1 MGKSAIIIFD
11 MKCLLLIV
19 LANAFVAA
27 VAAAGQV
34 LHSLGEINDFIEDS
48 TPRKVPF
55 EVTGKVLSAFRSP
68 KAGEII
74 LSDEFGVRAE
84 LYRPLDLTQ
93 PIPGDIIKA
102 CGFASMGK
110 THEPF
115 VNINEFTVLGH
126 GTRPDPVP
134 VRLSE
139 TNATSNH
146 LMVVR
151 TEGVV
156 IDAFPDEIDRRYMIL
171 ILKDRDVV
179 VPVSFLRDVF
189 GDRSDLVDATIR
201 VTGVY
206 RRSVSGT
213 RKFSWPNIHPLV
225 PEDIEIV
232 TPPPADPFSVPPIE
246 NRLYLTSED
255 IASMSKRS
263 IVGEVLATWSG
274 DQAMVR
280 ATDGRIVNLKLANG
294 QTLPACGATIVA
306 AGQPE
311 TDLFRINLSAV
322 RWKDAAPLP
331 RTGTNETAEA
341 VTDAALWDDN
351 GLLSIRGE
359 AHGRLISARGIVRT
373 LPSPDETDL
382 RFVLD
387 AGDLSIPVDATSNPA
402 ALDGLAIGSEIQVT
416 GRCIL
421 LTETRQKA
429 YGSARVKGFALVI
442 RSPADI
448 VVLRRPSWWTPMRLT
463 VVISILLAALIA
475 IYVWNRILQ
484 RLVNRRGRE
493 LYREQV
499 AHAISEFKTGERT
512 RLAVELHDSL
522 SQSLSG
528 VACHLAVGDETL
540 ATDPAAA
547 RRYIATARKMLNA
560 CRTELRQCLFDLRS
574 DTLEEKDFSEA
585 IRKALDQIDGDA
597 SITVDF
603 DVPRTLFPDTTA
615 HAILAIVRELAGNA
629 VRHGKATEVKV
640 LGAIEDGRITFS
652 VRDNGRGFDPAN
664 CAGPLE
670 GHFGLAGIRN
680 RLEKLGGTFAI
691 DSAPGAGAKATI
703 VLPLPATHTQKAR
716 EP

>member
-1 MGKSAIIIFD
+1 MKAVRPIALAFALVAAVSSAGETHRP
-11 MKCLLLIV
+11 
-19 LANAFVAA
+19 LAEINAFV
-27 VAAAGQV
+27 
-34 LHSLGEINDFIEDS
+34 EDA

-68 KAGEII
+68 KAEEII
-74 LSDEFGVRAE
+74 LSDESGVRAE
-84 LYRPLDLTQ
+84 LYRLLDLTQ
-93 PIPGDIIKA
+93 PAPGDTIRA
-102 CGFASMGK
+102 VGVANMGQ
-110 THEPF
+110 THEPY
-115 VNINEFTVLGH
+115 VQIEEFSVLEH
-126 GTRPDPVP
+126 GPRPEPVP
-134 VRLSE
+134 VRLSD

-146 LMVVR
+146 LMVIR

-171 ILKDRDVV
+171 LLKDRDVV

-246 NRLYLTSED
+246 TRLYLTSED

-263 IVGEVLATWSG
+263 VTGEVLATWSG
-274 DQAMVR
+274 NQAMLR
-280 ATDGRIVNLKLANG
+280 AADGRIVNLMFANG
-294 QTLPACGATIVA
+294 QALPPCGETIVA

-311 TDLFRINLSAV
+311 TDLFRINLTAA
-322 RWKDAAPLP
+322 RWKNTPKLSEAS
-331 RTGTNETAEA
+331 TNEVAET
-341 VTDAALWDDN
+341 VTDATLWDDN
-351 GLLSIRGE
+351 GRISIRGE
-359 AHGRLISARGIVRT
+359 AHGKLISARGIVRT
-373 LPSPDETDL
+373 LPPPDETDR

-387 AGDLSIPVDATSNPA
+387 AGDMSIPVDVTSDPA
-402 ALDGLAIGSEIQVT
+402 ALDGLAIGCEIQVT

-421 LTETRQKA
+421 LTETRQQA
-429 YGSARVKGFALVI
+429 YGSARVKGFALVT

-448 VVLRRPSWWTPMRLT
+448 VILRRPSWWTPMRLT
-463 VVISILLAALIA
+463 VVISILLAALVA

-522 SQSLSG
+522 SQTLSG
-528 VACHLAVGDETL
+528 VACHLAVGAETVR
-540 ATDPAAA
+540 TDPAAA
-547 RRYIATARKMLNA
+547 SRYIATARNMLNS

-574 DTLEEKDFSEA
+574 DTLEEKDFSKA
-585 IRKALDQIDGDA
+585 IRKTLDQIDGDA
-597 SITVDF
+597 AITVNF
-603 DVPRTLFPDTTA
+603 DVPRNLFPDTTA
-615 HAILAIVRELAGNA
+615 HAILSIVRELTGNA
-629 VRHGKATEVKV
+629 IRHGKATEITVC
-640 LGAIEDGRITFS
+640 GAIEDGRIKFS
-652 VRDNGRGFDPAN
+652 VDDNGVGFDPAN
-664 CAGPLE
+664 CGGPLD
-670 GHFGLAGIRN
+670 GHFGLEGIRN
-680 RLEKLGGTFAI
+680 RLEKLDGTFTI
-691 DSAPGAGAKATI
+691 DSAPGAGARAT
-703 VLPLPATHTQKAR
+703 VTLPLPAPHAQETRQ
-716 EP
+716 P